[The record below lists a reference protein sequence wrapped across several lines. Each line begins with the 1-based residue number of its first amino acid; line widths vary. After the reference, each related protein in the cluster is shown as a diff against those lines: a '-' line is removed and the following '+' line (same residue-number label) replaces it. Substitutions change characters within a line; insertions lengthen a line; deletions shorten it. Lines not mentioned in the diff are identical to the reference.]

1 MAKTLS
7 LRYGDDVITAALIT
21 HRRAKRKLKIRVQ
34 PSGTV
39 TIEAPPAA
47 NTTDLRQALAKR
59 LRWIF
64 EKVREARAEE
74 HGLSKREWVSG
85 ESHTYLGRKYVR
97 KVTHDEHLLE
107 YVKLTSGQLRV
118 NTHMPGSDAVRV
130 AVLRWYRERAREVYS
145 RRLADAA
152 HGLPW
157 VKNLPSVTLRAMR
170 TRWASCS
177 PAGRL
182 TVNPLLVRARRE
194 HIDYV
199 LIHEL
204 CHLKRHD
211 HSKAFYRLLDRHLPN
226 WRRTKQQLDG
236 MAARLFNEIG

>member
-7 LRYGDDVITAALIT
+7 LRYGDEVITVGLVT
-21 HRRAKRKLKIRVQ
+21 HSRATSKLRIRVQ

-39 TIEAPPAA
+39 TVEVPAGG
-47 NTTDLRQALAKR
+47 NTTEVSQALTKR
-59 LRWIF
+59 VRWIF
-64 EKVREARAEE
+64 EKVRSARAER
-74 HGLSKREWVSG
+74 HGLSRREWVSG
-85 ESHTYLGRKYVR
+85 ESHTYLGRKYVL
-97 KVTHDEHLLE
+97 KVTHDTGIPES
-107 YVKLTSGQLRV
+107 VKLIGGQLRV
-118 NTHMPGSDAVRV
+118 NTHLRSAEIVRV
-130 AVLRWYRERAREVYS
+130 AALRWYRERAKEIYS
-145 RRLADAA
+145 KRLADAA
-152 HGLPW
+152 DSLPW
-157 VKNLPSVTLRAMR
+157 VKKLPPIALREMR

-204 CHLKRHD
+204 CHLKLHD
-211 HSKAFYRLLDRHLPN
+211 HSKAFYRLLDRHVPD
-226 WRRTKQQLDG
+226 WRRTKLQLDG